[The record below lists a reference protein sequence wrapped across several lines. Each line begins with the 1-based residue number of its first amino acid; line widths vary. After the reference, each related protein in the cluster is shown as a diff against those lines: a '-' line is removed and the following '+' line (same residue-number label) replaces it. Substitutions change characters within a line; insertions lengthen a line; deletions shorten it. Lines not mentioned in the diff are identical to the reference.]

1 VTAARISFKQRFA
14 AFLYNLDRAIASLV
28 WGTDQNTISDEVGRI
43 ERGEPQVGVA
53 LHKPWQLRLARRIAR
68 WLDTD
73 PKIWG
78 ADHTARA
85 IAHSDRLDGVDDGK
99 EQ

>member
-1 VTAARISFKQRFA
+1 VTTQWIGFKQRLTG
-14 AFLYNLDRAIASLV
+14 FLYNLDRAIASLV

-43 ERGEPQVGVA
+43 ERGEPQVGAA
-53 LHKPWQLRLARRIAR
+53 LHKPWQLALARRIAR

-73 PKIWG
+73 PKLWG

-85 IAHSDRLDGVDDGK
+85 IAHADKLDRVDDGK